1 MANHSTI
8 QDDLSHEATES
19 ALNACYNSFDRKER
33 YVGATC
39 CATEDMVLYTQVTSS
54 KFSDGAPVVK
64 QFDRDGIAGT
74 LLFRKGETFRCVTFR
89 PDIAEDE
96 GEATSYM
103 WDARTQTWHRFDA
116 MGHNRLAVY
125 FDLSKPDA
133 SAEEQDDEA
142 LVSVLAGLL
151 P

>member
-54 KFSDGAPVVK
+54 RFSDGAPVVK

-89 PDIAEDE
+89 L
-96 GEATSYM
+96 GRSTSSLP
-103 WDARTQTWHRFDA
+103 RT
-116 MGHNRLAVY
+116 MGMAIHVTY
-125 FDLSKPDA
+125 
-133 SAEEQDDEA
+133 
-142 LVSVLAGLL
+142 LVSS
-151 P
+151 